1 MPIIA
6 TILVSPH
13 PLQPGWWDGHHWS
26 ERQTARCSNDF
37 LRGTDSGP
45 PQPPGNADSII
56 WTIESSEASVISFN
70 VSLDVPGPADPVL
83 FGNLTTGSTTPWL
96 PTWTGDVAIDSVP
109 GGTETRPIPYDYERG
124 IYIASVIGAARS
136 FIIELSAENT

>member
-45 PQPPGNADSII
+45 PQPPGNADIII

-70 VSLDVPGPADPVL
+70 VSLDVPGPR
-83 FGNLTTGSTTPWL
+83 GSRAVREPDD
-96 PTWTGDVAIDSVP
+96 GKYDAVA
-109 GGTETRPIPYDYERG
+109 PYMDRR
-124 IYIASVIGAARS
+124 RS
-136 FIIELSAENT
+136 H

>member
-45 PQPPGNADSII
+45 PQPNATGFRHLGVSAGFRGLV
-56 WTIESSEASVISFN
+56 TAGSFW
-70 VSLDVPGPADPVL
+70 LPAWRVPGPALFHSWSGGVVGHGDDGGGDAGDGVL
-83 FGNLTTGSTTPWL
+83 RGG
-96 PTWTGDVAIDSVP
+96 VA
-109 GGTETRPIPYDYERG
+109 E
-124 IYIASVIGAARS
+124 AAG
-136 FIIELSAENT
+136 